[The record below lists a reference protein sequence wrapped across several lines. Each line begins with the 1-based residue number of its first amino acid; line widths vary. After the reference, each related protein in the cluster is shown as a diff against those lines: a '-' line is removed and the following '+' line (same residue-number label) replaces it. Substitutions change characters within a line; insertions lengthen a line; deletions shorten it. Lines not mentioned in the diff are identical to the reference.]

1 MLKFAGAIPR
11 LYAERTAA
19 TTGAF
24 HVGIVELETGAFDGL
39 NVVNFNPF
47 QIHGAHLVHGDFQAV
62 KFENLIVL
70 AGLVLKRHVVLEA
83 GATSADHRDAQGD
96 GRGVLHSHDFFD
108 LGAGNG
114 RQINHNSFGLRSQA
128 ENRDPDTEYSKPCDV
143 LRKCDVPHHKGNGNN
158 APQTTAK
165 GGEVRLQYDASMRH
179 KVTLIPGEGIGPEVA
194 GAVRRILEAAGVK
207 IDWEELEG
215 RTDKNTEKGQLVSQT
230 AVESVRHNH
239 VALKGP
245 MATAIAGGA
254 RSVNVALRQTL
265 DLYANLRPV
274 KNLPGVKSRFEGVDV
289 VLVRENT
296 EDLYSGLEHEVVP
309 GVVESL
315 KIITE
320 RASTRIARFAFQ
332 YAKKN
337 GRKKIHAIH
346 KANIMK
352 LSDGLFLKSIR
363 TVAQEYPEIEYLEMI
378 VDNACMQIVLN
389 PQQFDVLLLPN
400 LYGDV
405 MSDLA
410 AGLVGGLGVVGSAN
424 IGDDAAMFEA
434 VHGTA
439 PDIAGKGLANPT
451 ALLLSSILMLDHIG
465 ERSAARKIEAALEK
479 VYREGV
485 HTTRDVGGE
494 AGTEEFTEAVIGA
507 LAGS

>member
-1 MLKFAGAIPR
+1 
-11 LYAERTAA
+11 
-19 TTGAF
+19 
-24 HVGIVELETGAFDGL
+24 
-39 NVVNFNPF
+39 
-47 QIHGAHLVHGDFQAV
+47 
-62 KFENLIVL
+62 
-70 AGLVLKRHVVLEA
+70 
-83 GATSADHRDAQGD
+83 
-96 GRGVLHSHDFFD
+96 
-108 LGAGNG
+108 
-114 RQINHNSFGLRSQA
+114 
-128 ENRDPDTEYSKPCDV
+128 
-143 LRKCDVPHHKGNGNN
+143 
-158 APQTTAK
+158 
-165 GGEVRLQYDASMRH
+165 MRH
-179 KVTLIPGEGIGPEVA
+179 KVTLIPGEGIGPEVSA
-194 GAVRRILEAAGVK
+194 AVQHILEAAGVQ
-207 IDWEELEG
+207 IDWEEIEG
-215 RTDKNTEKGQLVSQT
+215 RTDKETEKGQLVNQA
-230 AVESVRHNH
+230 AVESVRHNG

-245 MATAIAGGA
+245 MGTAIAGGA
-254 RSVNVALRQTL
+254 PSVNVALRKTL

-274 KNLPGVKSRFEGVDV
+274 KNMPGVKSRIDDVDI

-320 RASTRIARFAFQ
+320 RASTRIAKFAFD
-332 YAKKN
+332 YARKN

-363 TVAQEYPEIEYLEMI
+363 AVALHYPEIEYKEMI

-389 PQQFDVLLLPN
+389 PQQFDMLLLPN

-424 IGDDAAMFEA
+424 IGDEAAMFEA

-451 ALLLSSILMLDHIG
+451 ALLMSSILMLDYLG
-465 ERSAARKIEAALEK
+465 ERSAARRIEAALEK
-479 VYREGV
+479 VYREGK
-485 HTTRDVGGE
+485 HTTKDVGGTE
-494 AGTEEFTEAVIGA
+494 GTKEFTEGVIAA
-507 LAGS
+507 LRPR